1 MYKPTVIFLLVLYSY
16 TSIVVHA
23 IRKVY
28 FIYWCLFCIFVIV
41 KYRAMIS
48 FSPFNNNHHPVLA
61 TDNNIQP
68 RHTAGLFL
76 KLLTPVKTPVYLT
89 LLNNPFS
96 TTSFPINYKT
106 MILLSV
112 KPAFSSLNKTKNMKT
127 PRLNKEGTFYR
138 KPQGCYVKS
147 GRSHSRRTP
156 PLEFGIFPLGFST
169 RNLEFAI
176 WDFPPWNLEFVF
188 WNLKTRFLNHFV
200 TTP

>member
-1 MYKPTVIFLLVLYSY
+1 MTP
-16 TSIVVHA
+16 
-23 IRKVY
+23 
-28 FIYWCLFCIFVIV
+28 
-41 KYRAMIS
+41 
-48 FSPFNNNHHPVLA
+48 FSPFIYSHHPVLA

-76 KLLTPVKTPVYLT
+76 KLLTLVKPPVYLT
-89 LLNNPFS
+89 LLNNPFP

-112 KPAFSSLNKTKNMKT
+112 KPAFSPLNKTQNTHT

-156 PLEFGIFPLGFST
+156 PLEFGIFPLGFPPMEFGICL
-169 RNLEFAI
+169 LEFENT
-176 WDFPPWNLEFVF
+176 FS
-188 WNLKTRFLNHFV
+188 
-200 TTP
+200 

>member
-1 MYKPTVIFLLVLYSY
+1 MTPFSP
-16 TSIVVHA
+16 
-23 IRKVY
+23 
-28 FIYWCLFCIFVIV
+28 V
-41 KYRAMIS
+41 KY
-48 FSPFNNNHHPVLA
+48 NHHPVLA
-61 TDNNIQP
+61 TDYNIQP

-96 TTSFPINYKT
+96 TASFPINYKT

-112 KPAFSSLNKTKNMKT
+112 KPAFSPLNKTQTIQT

-147 GRSHSRRTP
+147 GRSHSRRTSKM
-156 PLEFGIFPLGFST
+156 EFGISPLGFPPM
-169 RNLEFAI
+169 EFAI
-176 WDFPPWNLEFVF
+176 WNFPSWDLEFPL
-188 WNLKTRFLNHFV
+188 WNLKTCFLNHFV